1 MSSASYDLVLSSTIW
16 HLSIP
21 CVANLRE
28 VRVQAETASTVGESN
43 GPGLHPEMDPHLG
56 MGGSSGH
63 HNERSHRERRGG
75 EGPLRLSK
83 HLGILPLPSHLLPT
97 IGLID

>member
-28 VRVQAETASTVGESN
+28 VRVQAETASTVGESI
-43 GPGLHPEMDPHLG
+43 GPGLDPEMGPHQ
-56 MGGSSGH
+56 
-63 HNERSHRERRGG
+63 G
-75 EGPLRLSK
+75 ETYGQRWVDGDGPLLMNARSAV
-83 HLGILPLPSHLLPT
+83 
-97 IGLID
+97 

>member
-43 GPGLHPEMDPHLG
+43 GPGLDPEMDPHQ
-56 MGGSSGH
+56 
-63 HNERSHRERRGG
+63 G
-75 EGPLRLSK
+75 ETYGQRWVDGDGPLLMNARSAA
-83 HLGILPLPSHLLPT
+83 
-97 IGLID
+97 